1 MYKHDCSHVCM
12 YSLSQDTVAALMA
25 AKPEGEGLN
34 VSEIDGVPLFDDRP
48 IDFSG
53 VGQNI
58 DGVPLDQVRSP
69 L

>member
-1 MYKHDCSHVCM
+1 M
-12 YSLSQDTVAALMA
+12 AALMA
-25 AKPEGEGLN
+25 AKPEGEGPN

>member
-1 MYKHDCSHVCM
+1 MCVCIPP
-12 YSLSQDTVAALMA
+12 SQDTVAALMA
-25 AKPEGEGLN
+25 AKPEGEGPN